1 MTGAFLTTLL
11 FSLSV
16 IFANRSI
23 RALGAMRANLGRL
36 TLAVI
41 VLGLFA
47 HTLGNGLHGAGL
59 HWFLLSGVIG
69 MGLGDLALYGAL
81 PRIGSRLSLLM
92 TQCLAA
98 PIAALAEW
106 LWLDVTLSPAQLL
119 AGLVILAGV
128 ALALM
133 PAKRTV
139 PAALSSAAPSNPSAR
154 NTAATTPLAATNAT
168 IASSPRTSVAAHTAI
183 TWLGLTFG
191 LLSAAGQG
199 LGAVMSRKAN
209 LAAALAGEPTGGLTL
224 GITAAYQRI
233 LAGFAITVLWFSIQ
247 ALLTRS
253 RSASTKDVVPNR
265 SRAVPRSFSSAE
277 TEHVASLPVATS
289 TTRTWRS
296 YLWVPLN
303 AFSGPILGV
312 SCYQWALA
320 TTASGI
326 VLPIVACTPLVIIPF
341 SYWLEGERPTRRS
354 ILGAVIAVAGV
365 VSLSTF

>member
-23 RALGAMRANLGRL
+23 AALGPMRANLGRL
-36 TLAVI
+36 TLAVL
-41 VLGLFA
+41 VLGSFA

-59 HWFLLSGVIG
+59 TWFLLSGVIG

-81 PRIGSRLSLLM
+81 PRLGSRLSLLM

-106 LWLDVTLSPAQLL
+106 LWLDVALTPAQLL
-119 AGLVILAGV
+119 AGLIILAGV
-128 ALALM
+128 ALALA
-133 PAKRTV
+133 PKKTDLTKNKNL
-139 PAALSSAAPSNPSAR
+139 PPSSAP
-154 NTAATTPLAATNAT
+154 
-168 IASSPRTSVAAHTAI
+168 SSPSRIVPTITA
-183 TWLGLTFG
+183 LGLTFG

-209 LAAALAGEPTGGLTL
+209 LAAALAGEPTGGIAL

-233 LAGFAITVLWFSIQ
+233 LAGFVITAAWFLLQ
-247 ALLTRS
+247 HLLTSRTPAVTAVGQRARTRS
-253 RSASTKDVVPNR
+253 DAP
-265 SRAVPRSFSSAE
+265 P
-277 TEHVASLPVATS
+277 
-289 TTRTWRS
+289 RTWRS
-296 YLWVPLN
+296 YAWIPFN

-341 SYWLEGERPTRRS
+341 SYWLEGERPTPRS
-354 ILGAVIAVAGV
+354 ILGALLAVAGV
-365 VSLSTF
+365 IALSQF

>member
-59 HWFLLSGVIG
+59 PWFLLSGVIG

-81 PRIGSRLSLLM
+81 PRLGSRLTLLM

-98 PIAALAEW
+98 PIAALTEW
-106 LWLDVTLSPAQLL
+106 LWLGVTLSLTQLL
-119 AGLVILAGV
+119 AGIIILIGV
-128 ALALM
+128 ALALL
-133 PAKRTV
+133 PEKKSPDSDTPSTSRD
-139 PAALSSAAPSNPSAR
+139 APRVSL
-154 NTAATTPLAATNAT
+154 TM
-168 IASSPRTSVAAHTAI
+168 
-183 TWLGLTFG
+183 LGITFG
-191 LLSAAGQG
+191 ALSAAGQG

-209 LAAALAGEPTGGLTL
+209 LTATLAGESTAGISL

-233 LAGFAITVLWFSIQ
+233 LAGFVITAAWFFIQ
-247 ALLTRS
+247 YILTRH
-253 RSASTKDVVPNR
+253 RSVKNTSAASTLSDASTVPAAATA
-265 SRAVPRSFSSAE
+265 SISAP
-277 TEHVASLPVATS
+277 L
-289 TTRTWRS
+289 RTWRS
-296 YLWVPLN
+296 YVWVPLN

-326 VLPIVACTPLVIIPF
+326 VLPIVACTPLVIIPLA
-341 SYWLEGERPTRRS
+341 YWLEGERPTARS
-354 ILGAVIAVAGV
+354 ILGAIIAVLGV
-365 VSLSTF
+365 VALSAA

>member
-23 RALGAMRANLGRL
+23 RALGVMRANLGRL

-41 VLGLFA
+41 VLGTFA

-81 PRIGSRLSLLM
+81 PRLGSRLSLLM

-98 PIAALAEW
+98 PIAAFTEW
-106 LWLDVTLSPAQLL
+106 LWLDVTLSPLQLL
-119 AGLVILAGV
+119 AGAVILAGV
-128 ALALM
+128 ALALT
-133 PAKRTV
+133 PARRNQNLGTT
-139 PAALSSAAPSNPSAR
+139 AAPRAVSP
-154 NTAATTPLAATNAT
+154 TPDLRSTVT
-168 IASSPRTSVAAHTAI
+168 PRTPPPVTI
-183 TWLGLTFG
+183 TTLGLTFG

-209 LAAALAGEPTGGLTL
+209 LAAALAGELTGGIAL

-233 LAGFAITVLWFSIQ
+233 LAGFVLTAAWFFIQ
-247 ALLTRS
+247 YLLTRRKVS
-253 RSASTKDVVPNR
+253 SPLADQRARTRS
-265 SRAVPRSFSSAE
+265 E
-277 TEHVASLPVATS
+277 TP
-289 TTRTWRS
+289 TRTWRS
-296 YLWVPLN
+296 YTWIPFN

-341 SYWLEGERPTRRS
+341 SHWLEGERPTLRS
-354 ILGAVIAVAGV
+354 LLGALLAVGGV
-365 VSLSTF
+365 VALSTF

>member
-1 MTGAFLTTLL
+1 MTGAFLTALL

-23 RALGAMRANLGRL
+23 RALGPMRANIGRL

-41 VLGLFA
+41 VLGIFA
-47 HTLGNGLHGAGL
+47 HTAGNGLHGAGL
-59 HWFLLSGVIG
+59 PWFLLSGVIG

-81 PRIGSRLSLLM
+81 PRLGSRLSLLM

-106 LWLDVTLSPAQLL
+106 LWLDVALTPAQLI
-119 AGLVILAGV
+119 AGLIILAGV
-128 ALALM
+128 ALALA
-133 PAKRTV
+133 PKKTDF
-139 PAALSSAAPSNPSAR
+139 PPTSSAAEK
-154 NTAATTPLAATNAT
+154 
-168 IASSPRTSVAAHTAI
+168 PRRQPTV

-209 LAAALAGEPTGGLTL
+209 LAAQLAGEPTDGIAL

-233 LAGFAITVLWFSIQ
+233 LAGFVITVAWFLIPH
-247 ALLTRS
+247 LLTS
-253 RSASTKDVVPNR
+253 RSAYNL
-265 SRAVPRSFSSAE
+265 SSEPA
-277 TEHVASLPVATS
+277 
-289 TTRTWRS
+289 RTWRS
-296 YLWVPLN
+296 YAWIPFN
-303 AFSGPILGV
+303 AFSGAILGV

-320 TTASGI
+320 TTPSGI

-341 SYWLEGERPTRRS
+341 SYWLEGERPTVHS
-354 ILGAVIAVAGV
+354 LLGAVIAVGGV
-365 VSLSTF
+365 IALSQF

>member
-23 RALGAMRANLGRL
+23 AALGAMRANLGRL
-36 TLAVI
+36 TLAVL
-41 VLGLFA
+41 VLGTFA

-59 HWFLLSGVIG
+59 TWFLLSGVIG

-81 PRIGSRLSLLM
+81 PRLGSRLSLLM

-106 LWLDVTLSPAQLL
+106 LWLDVALTPAQLI
-119 AGLVILAGV
+119 AGLIILAGV
-128 ALALM
+128 ALAL
-133 PAKRTV
+133 
-139 PAALSSAAPSNPSAR
+139 APKKTDLTAN
-154 NTAATTPLAATNAT
+154 NTANP
-168 IASSPRTSVAAHTAI
+168 ASSPATSSRIVPTITA
-183 TWLGLTFG
+183 LGLTFG

-209 LAAALAGEPTGGLTL
+209 LAAQLAGEPTGGIAL

-233 LAGFAITVLWFSIQ
+233 LAGFVITVLWFSVQ
-247 ALLTRS
+247 ALLTARS
-253 RSASTKDVVPNR
+253 RTSAGLPIAQNAPTSSAS
-265 SRAVPRSFSSAE
+265 
-277 TEHVASLPVATS
+277 VAPP
-289 TTRTWRS
+289 RTWRS
-296 YLWVPLN
+296 YLWIPFN

-341 SYWLEGERPTRRS
+341 SYWLEGERPTLRS
-354 ILGAVIAVAGV
+354 LLGALIAVGGVIA
-365 VSLSTF
+365 LSQF

>member
-23 RALGAMRANLGRL
+23 AALGPMRANLGRL
-36 TLAVI
+36 TLAVV

-47 HTLGNGLHGAGL
+47 HIWGNRLHGAGL
-59 HWFLLSGVIG
+59 NWFLLSGVIG

-81 PRIGSRLSLLM
+81 PRLGSRLSLLM

-106 LWLDVTLSPAQLL
+106 LWLDVVLTPLQLL
-119 AGLVILAGV
+119 AGVTILGGV
-128 ALALM
+128 ALALA
-133 PAKRTV
+133 PRKTARPSHIT
-139 PAALSSAAPSNPSAR
+139 PPDAPS
-154 NTAATTPLAATNAT
+154 ATNSSVTSPTTRIVPT
-168 IASSPRTSVAAHTAI
+168 ITA
-183 TWLGLTFG
+183 LGLTFG

-209 LAAALAGEPTGGLTL
+209 LAATLAGEPTGGLTL

-233 LAGFAITVLWFSIQ
+233 LAGFAITVAWFLVAHFLKSR
-247 ALLTRS
+247 A
-253 RSASTKDVVPNR
+253 RSAASPETPTP
-265 SRAVPRSFSSAE
+265 ASA
-277 TEHVASLPVATS
+277 
-289 TTRTWRS
+289 RTWRS
-296 YLWVPLN
+296 YLWIAPN

-320 TTASGI
+320 TAPSGI

-341 SYWLEGERPTRRS
+341 TYWLEGERPTPRS
-354 ILGAVIAVAGV
+354 ILGALLAVGGVIT
-365 VSLSTF
+365 LSTAR